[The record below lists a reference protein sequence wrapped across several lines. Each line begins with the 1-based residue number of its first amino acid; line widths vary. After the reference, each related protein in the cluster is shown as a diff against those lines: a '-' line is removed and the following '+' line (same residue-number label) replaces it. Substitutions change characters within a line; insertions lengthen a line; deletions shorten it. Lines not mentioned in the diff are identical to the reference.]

1 MLPEEIKSL
10 VGQVFST
17 SIFEVEKESIRRF
30 ADAVG
35 DMNPLYRDAEYAGK
49 SRYGS
54 IIAPPGFISSVWFW
68 ESPSEKG
75 TEAPGT
81 ESPGLFGLI
90 DALARAGYRSTLD
103 SGIDYEF
110 FQPVRAGD
118 TIKSTS
124 VIKDIK
130 ERKSE
135 DGNMVFLVTDT
146 TYTNQNGDKV
156 ATTRWMT
163 IHR

>member
-17 SIFEVEKESIRRF
+17 SVFEINKESIRRF

-35 DMNPLYRDAEYAGK
+35 DRNPLYRDEEYAAGSK
-49 SRYGS
+49 YGS
-54 IIAPPGFISSVWFW
+54 IIAPPGYNSSVRFW
-68 ESPSEKG
+68 ESPSE
-75 TEAPGT
+75 ESPGT
-81 ESPGLFGLI
+81 AEALGLFGLI
-90 DALARAGYRSTLD
+90 DALAQAGYRSILD

-110 FQPVRAGD
+110 FEPIKAGD
-118 TIKSTS
+118 IITSTA
-124 VIKDIK
+124 VVKDIK

-135 DGNMVFLVTDT
+135 DGSMVFLVTDT